1 MKMYM
6 KTKYFNALLL
16 STLILILSACGSD
29 TESSIQTPMS
39 EVDLGIQTSVT
50 NTVIVAA
57 DDFSETITALNTHIE
72 GFCSAVNTDNLS
84 TLQNAWKAS
93 FVAWYALMPFQVGP
107 LTLTDDNSAI
117 LNYVDFYRNA
127 TRASRTSNLADINS
141 GLGDL
146 MSGGAVTDTS
156 LSNALTKN
164 VGLLVLETALFSTIS
179 NSTAAADIVTEF
191 TGPSKKCDI
200 IRALGHELNERASD
214 IQSQWKTDYR
224 STGLS
229 YLDLFTSNQLEN
241 YFSSFDSQGDGVG
254 TPASEILIVALQEFL
269 DFIGNADL
277 FIELL
282 RYSSDFL
289 WDALAASIDSIE
301 RILDQSAKTELS
313 LYAIIKNNGYGQD
326 VETIRQN
333 IVLIRQTIRDKNIV
347 DFKAAAKALDGNFKT
362 SVIDG
367 LNINKGLIFAD
378 GDS

>member
-1 MKMYM
+1 MKN
-6 KTKYFNALLL
+6 KYFNALLL
-16 STLILILSACGSD
+16 STLMLTLSACGSD

-50 NTVIVAA
+50 NTIIVAV
-57 DDFSETITALNTHIE
+57 DGFSENITTLNTHIDS
-72 GFCSAVNTDNLS
+72 FCSAVNSDNLS
-84 TLQNAWKAS
+84 ILQNTWQAS
-93 FVAWYALMPFQVGP
+93 FVGWYALMPFQVGP

-141 GLGDL
+141 GLGAL
-146 MSGGAVTDTS
+146 MSGGAVTDAS
-156 LSNALTKN
+156 LSNTLTKN

-179 NSTAAADIVTEF
+179 NSTATADIVAEF
-191 TGPSKKCDI
+191 TDPSKKCDI
-200 IRALGHELNERASD
+200 IQALGYELNERASD

-229 YLDLFTSNQLEN
+229 YLDLFTSNLLEN

-254 TPASEILIVALQEFL
+254 TPASETLIVALQEFL
-269 DFIGNADL
+269 DFAGNADL
-277 FIELL
+277 FIELT
-282 RYSSDFL
+282 RYSSDL
-289 WDALAASIDSIE
+289 PWDALAASIHSIE
-301 RILDQSAKTELS
+301 SILDQSEKTELS
-313 LYAIIKNNGYGQD
+313 LYAIIKSNGYGQD

-333 IVLIRQTIRDKNIV
+333 IAIIRQTIRDKNIV
-347 DFKAAAKALDGNFKT
+347 DFKAVAKALDGNFKT

-367 LNINKGLIFAD
+367 LNINKGLTFAD